1 MLLDLRE
8 TVRNSKPIKYTLI
21 TLICIPFALVG
32 IGSYFSGGTATPV
45 AEVNGQPI
53 VPQQLERAYQ
63 QQRQQLARMFGGQLP
78 PALANE
84 TLLREQALQQLITQ
98 QVLEG
103 EVENQRFAVGDETL
117 GRSIRE
123 LPNFQVDGKFDSET
137 YQLQLRSSGLSVAAF
152 EQSYRDDTAINQFRS
167 GISDTS
173 FTLPQEAEQLSA
185 LARQTRTVEAVRFD
199 FEKAKNGIESTDE
212 EIVAYFES
220 NKDSYTFPQR
230 AKIEYIELNVDDLAD
245 AVDVSESDAQAYYDE
260 NRGNFIRAE
269 QREASHILLSSDEGN
284 ADDQIAELAK
294 VKERIEAGES
304 FADLAKEISDDVGS
318 ADLGG
323 SLGTISP
330 GSMVAEF
337 EEAVFSLEAVDSV
350 SDPVVTEFGVH
361 LIKLDAIVPESGKP
375 FEEVSADIIDT
386 LKQNEADSSYFE
398 LRELLIEYSFDN
410 PDSLEATS
418 EATGLAVKTSDWLDS
433 DTDSG
438 PVLSNP
444 LVSQAMFSDEVLQ
457 DGINSELIEIDSRH
471 VVVLRV
477 AEHEGPRPKTIDDV
491 REEVADTLNG
501 EKATE
506 MLGTLRDAAIES
518 LMAGGTAAQIAGSD
532 DFATAIEQVVLDRSS
547 TEFDRNVISEV
558 FGLPKPGGDV
568 ITHVS
573 AAANGDLLALRLD
586 SINVPDMPESHSG
599 DDSTDD
605 AMAAAPVRGVVEP
618 GADPR
623 RGGTE
628 FEVFLE
634 SLRAKA
640 EIDISTEPY
649 ESPYASY

>member
-32 IGSYFSGGTATPV
+32 IGSYFSGGSATPV

-84 TLLREQALQQLITQ
+84 TLLREQALEQLITQ
-98 QVLEG
+98 QVLES

-117 GRSIRE
+117 GRAIRE
-123 LPNFQVDGKFDSET
+123 LPNFQVDGKFNKEA
-137 YQLQLRSSGLSVAAF
+137 YQLQLRSSGLSVPAF
-152 EQSYRDDTAINQFRS
+152 EQSYRDDTAINQFRF
-167 GISDTS
+167 GISGTS
-173 FTLPQEAEQLSA
+173 FTLPQEADQLSE

-199 FEKAKNGIESTDE
+199 FEKAKSGIESTEE
-212 EIVAYFES
+212 EIVAYFEA

-230 AKIEYIELNVDDLAD
+230 AKIEYIELNVDDLAE
-245 AVDVSESDAQAYYDE
+245 AVDISEAEAQTYYDE
-260 NRGNFIRAE
+260 NRANFIRPE
-269 QREASHILLSSDEGN
+269 QRDASHILLSADEGD
-284 ADDQIAELAK
+284 ADDQVAKLAE
-294 VKERIEAGES
+294 VKARIEAGES
-304 FADLAKEISDDVGS
+304 FSELAKEISDDVGS

-330 GSMVAEF
+330 GSMVAAF
-337 EEAVFSLEAVDSV
+337 EEAVFSLEAIGAV

-361 LIKLDAIVPESGKP
+361 LIKLDNILPEAGKP
-375 FEEVSADIIDT
+375 FEEVSAEIVES
-386 LKQNEADSSYFE
+386 LKQDEADGEYFD
-398 LRELLIEYSFDN
+398 LRELLVEYSFDN
-410 PDSLEATS
+410 PDSLEAAS
-418 EATGLAVKTSDWLDS
+418 DATGLDIKSSDWLDA

-438 PVLSNP
+438 PLLSNP
-444 LVSQAMFSDEVLQ
+444 QVVQAMFSDEVLQ
-457 DGINSELIEIDSRH
+457 DEINSELIEVEPRH
-471 VVVLRV
+471 VVIIRV
-477 AEHEGPRPKTIDDV
+477 TEHEGPRPKTIDDV

-506 MLGTLRDAAIES
+506 SLSALRDAAIEK
-518 LMAGGTAAQIAGSD
+518 LVAGNSAAEIAGSD
-532 DFATAIEQVVLDRSS
+532 DFATALEQVVVDRAS
-547 TEFDRNVISEV
+547 TEFDRNVVAEV

-568 ITHVS
+568 VTHVS

-586 SINVPDMPESHSG
+586 SIDVQKA
-599 DDSTDD
+599 DDEAVDSDI
-605 AMAAAPVRGVVEP
+605 AAPANGLVEA
-618 GADPR
+618 GADLR

-628 FEVFLE
+628 FEVFLQ
-634 SLRAKA
+634 SLRAQA
-640 EIDISTEPY
+640 DIDISTEPY
-649 ESPYASY
+649 ESPYSNY

>member
-32 IGSYFSGGTATPV
+32 IGSYFSGGSATPV

-84 TLLREQALQQLITQ
+84 TLLREQALEQLITQ
-98 QVLEG
+98 QVLES

-117 GRSIRE
+117 GRAIRQ

-137 YQLQLRSSGLSVAAF
+137 YQLQLRSSGLSVPAF

-173 FTLPQEAEQLSA
+173 FTLPQEADQLSA

-199 FEKAKNGIESTDE
+199 FEKAKSGIESTEE
-212 EIVAYFES
+212 EIVAYFEA

-230 AKIEYIELNVDDLAD
+230 AKIEYIELNVNDLAD
-245 AVDVSESDAQAYYDE
+245 AVDVSEAEAQTYYDE
-260 NRGNFIRAE
+260 NRANFIRPE
-269 QREASHILLSSDEGN
+269 QRDASHILLSSDEGD
-284 ADDQIAELAK
+284 ADDQVAKLAE
-294 VKERIEAGES
+294 VKARIDAGES
-304 FADLAKEISDDVGS
+304 FGDLAKEISDDVGS

-330 GSMVAEF
+330 GSMVAAF
-337 EEAVFSLEAVDSV
+337 EEAVFSLEEVGAV
-350 SDPVVTEFGVH
+350 SDPVITEFGVH
-361 LIKLDAIVPESGKP
+361 LIKLDAILPEAGKP

-410 PDSLEATS
+410 PDSLEAAS
-418 EATGLAVKTSDWLDS
+418 DATGLEIKSSDWLDS

-438 PVLSNP
+438 PLLSNP
-444 LVSQAMFSDEVLQ
+444 QVVQTMFSDEVLQ
-457 DGINSELIEIDSRH
+457 DEINSELIEVEPRH

-477 AEHEGPRPKTIDDV
+477 SEHEGPRPKTIDDV
-491 REEVADTLNG
+491 RDEVADTLNG

-506 MLGTLRDAAIES
+506 SLSALRDAAIEK
-518 LMAGGTAAQIAGSD
+518 LVAGSSAAEIAGSD
-532 DFATAIEQVVLDRSS
+532 DFATAVEQVVLDRTS
-547 TEFDRNVISEV
+547 TEFDRNVIAEV

-568 ITHVS
+568 VTHVS

-586 SINVPDMPESHSG
+586 SIDIPKAQDESS
-599 DDSTDD
+599 DS
-605 AMAAAPVRGVVEP
+605 AAPVRGVVEA

-628 FEVFLE
+628 FEVFLQ
-634 SLRAKA
+634 SLRAQA

-649 ESPYASY
+649 ESPYSNY

>member
-32 IGSYFSGGTATPV
+32 IGSYFSGGSATPV

-84 TLLREQALQQLITQ
+84 TLLREQALEQLITQ
-98 QVLEG
+98 QVLES

-117 GRSIRE
+117 GRAIRE

-137 YQLQLRSSGLSVAAF
+137 YQLQLRSSGLSVPAF
-152 EQSYRDDTAINQFRS
+152 EQSYRDDTAIKQFRS

-173 FTLPQEAEQLSA
+173 FTLPQEADQLSA

-199 FEKAKNGIESTDE
+199 FEKAKSGIESTEE
-212 EIVAYFES
+212 EIVAYFDA

-230 AKIEYIELNVDDLAD
+230 AKIEYIELNVNDLAE
-245 AVDVSESDAQAYYDE
+245 AVDVSEAEAQTFYDE
-260 NRGNFIRAE
+260 NRANFIRPE
-269 QREASHILLSSDEGN
+269 QRDASHILLSADEGD
-284 ADDQIAELAK
+284 ADDQVVELAK
-294 VKERIEAGES
+294 VKARIEAGES
-304 FADLAKEISDDVGS
+304 FNDLAKELSDDVGS

-337 EEAVFSLEAVDSV
+337 EEAVFSLEAVGAV

-361 LIKLDAIVPESGKP
+361 LIKLDAILPEAGKP
-375 FEEVSADIIDT
+375 FEEVSADIIES
-386 LKQNEADSSYFE
+386 LKQDEADSSYFE

-410 PDSLEATS
+410 PDSLEAARD
-418 EATGLAVKTSDWLDS
+418 ATGLEIKSSDWLDA

-444 LVSQAMFSDEVLQ
+444 QVVQTMFSDEVLQ
-457 DGINSELIEIDSRH
+457 DEINSELIEIEPRH

-477 AEHEGPRPKTIDDV
+477 TEHEGPRPKTIDDV

-506 MLGTLRDAAIES
+506 SLSAMRDAAIEK
-518 LMAGGTAAQIAGSD
+518 LVAGGSAAEIAGSD
-532 DFATAIEQVVLDRSS
+532 DFATAIEQVVLDRTS
-547 TEFDRNVISEV
+547 TEFDRNVIAEV
-558 FGLPKPGGDV
+558 FGLPKPGADV
-568 ITHVS
+568 VTHVS

-586 SINVPDMPESHSG
+586 SIDVPKAP
-599 DDSTDD
+599 DDSSDPATS
-605 AMAAAPVRGVVEP
+605 APVRGVVAA

-628 FEVFLE
+628 FEVFLQ
-634 SLRAKA
+634 SLRAQA
-640 EIDISTEPY
+640 EIDVSTEPY
-649 ESPYASY
+649 ESPYSNY